1 MQHGIKASSEQNWGP
16 GKRSVL
22 DGDGNAK
29 GHGMPE
35 KTNAGFFTTFRMTN
49 FTFEVQYL

>member
-35 KTNAGFFTTFRMTN
+35 KTNAGILHY
-49 FTFEVQYL
+49 VQNDELYF